1 MQFSHIVI
9 IYLVLINL
17 AAFILMGLDK
27 RKAKKNLWRIPE
39 KTLFL
44 SAILGGSAGAIAGM
58 YVFHHK
64 TRHWYF
70 VIGMPLI
77 LVIQIGLGIWL
88 IYLRKYRRKKRP
100 AAMAAVIFCL
110 SFF

>member
-9 IYLVLINL
+9 IYLILINL
-17 AAFILMGLDK
+17 AAFVLMGLDK

-88 IYLRKYRRKKRP
+88 IYLR
-100 AAMAAVIFCL
+100 
-110 SFF
+110 

>member
-17 AAFILMGLDK
+17 TAFGLMGLDK

-64 TRHWYF
+64 TRHWCF

-88 IYLRKYRRKKRP
+88 IYLR
-100 AAMAAVIFCL
+100 
-110 SFF
+110 

>member
-17 AAFILMGLDK
+17 AAFVLMGLDK
-27 RKAKKNLWRIPE
+27 RKARKNLWRIPE

-70 VIGMPLI
+70 VIDMPLI

-88 IYLRKYRRKKRP
+88 IYLR
-100 AAMAAVIFCL
+100 
-110 SFF
+110 

>member
-17 AAFILMGLDK
+17 AAFGLMGLDK

-88 IYLRKYRRKKRP
+88 IYLR
-100 AAMAAVIFCL
+100 
-110 SFF
+110 

>member
-9 IYLVLINL
+9 IYLVLINV
-17 AAFILMGLDK
+17 AAFVLMGLDK

-88 IYLRKYRRKKRP
+88 IYLR
-100 AAMAAVIFCL
+100 
-110 SFF
+110 

>member
-17 AAFILMGLDK
+17 AAFVLMGLDK
-27 RKAKKNLWRIPE
+27 RKARKNLWRIPE

-77 LVIQIGLGIWL
+77 LVIQIGLGIRL
-88 IYLRKYRRKKRP
+88 IYLR
-100 AAMAAVIFCL
+100 
-110 SFF
+110 

>member
-1 MQFSHIVI
+1 MVI

-17 AAFILMGLDK
+17 AAFVLMGLDK

-88 IYLRKYRRKKRP
+88 IYLR
-100 AAMAAVIFCL
+100 
-110 SFF
+110 

>member
-17 AAFILMGLDK
+17 AAFVLMGLDK

-77 LVIQIGLGIWL
+77 LVLQIGLGIWL
-88 IYLRKYRRKKRP
+88 IYLR
-100 AAMAAVIFCL
+100 
-110 SFF
+110 

>member
-17 AAFILMGLDK
+17 AAFVLMGLDK
-27 RKAKKNLWRIPE
+27 RKARKNLWRIPE

-88 IYLRKYRRKKRP
+88 IYPR
-100 AAMAAVIFCL
+100 
-110 SFF
+110 

>member
-17 AAFILMGLDK
+17 AAFVLMGLDK
-27 RKAKKNLWRIPE
+27 RKSKKNLWRIPE

-77 LVIQIGLGIWL
+77 LVIQIGLGIC
-88 IYLRKYRRKKRP
+88 RSRRCGAGVR
-100 AAMAAVIFCL
+100 AAVRRDC
-110 SFF
+110 SSEK

>member
-17 AAFILMGLDK
+17 AAFVLMGLDK

-77 LVIQIGLGIWL
+77 LVIQISLGIWL
-88 IYLRKYRRKKRP
+88 IYLR
-100 AAMAAVIFCL
+100 
-110 SFF
+110 

>member
-17 AAFILMGLDK
+17 AAFVLMGLDK

-88 IYLRKYRRKKRP
+88 IYLR
-100 AAMAAVIFCL
+100 
-110 SFF
+110 

>member
-17 AAFILMGLDK
+17 AAFVLMGLDK

-88 IYLRKYRRKKRP
+88 IYPR
-100 AAMAAVIFCL
+100 
-110 SFF
+110 

>member
-17 AAFILMGLDK
+17 AAFLLMGLDK

-88 IYLRKYRRKKRP
+88 IYLR
-100 AAMAAVIFCL
+100 
-110 SFF
+110 

>member
-17 AAFILMGLDK
+17 TAFGLMGLDK

-88 IYLRKYRRKKRP
+88 IYLR
-100 AAMAAVIFCL
+100 
-110 SFF
+110 

>member
-17 AAFILMGLDK
+17 AAFDLMGLDK

-88 IYLRKYRRKKRP
+88 IYLR
-100 AAMAAVIFCL
+100 
-110 SFF
+110 

>member
-17 AAFILMGLDK
+17 AAFVLMGLDK
-27 RKAKKNLWRIPE
+27 RKARKNLWRIPE

-77 LVIQIGLGIWL
+77 LVIQIGLVIWL
-88 IYLRKYRRKKRP
+88 IYLR
-100 AAMAAVIFCL
+100 
-110 SFF
+110 

>member
-17 AAFILMGLDK
+17 PPFVLIGLDK
-27 RKAKKNLWRIPE
+27 KKAKKNLWRIPE
-39 KTLFL
+39 NTLFL

-88 IYLRKYRRKKRP
+88 IYLR
-100 AAMAAVIFCL
+100 
-110 SFF
+110 

>member
-9 IYLVLINL
+9 IYLLLINL
-17 AAFILMGLDK
+17 AAFVLMGLDK

-88 IYLRKYRRKKRP
+88 IYLR
-100 AAMAAVIFCL
+100 
-110 SFF
+110 

>member
-17 AAFILMGLDK
+17 AAFVLMGLDK
-27 RKAKKNLWRIPE
+27 RKAKKNLWQIPE

-44 SAILGGSAGAIAGM
+44 SAILGDSAGAIAGM
-58 YVFHHK
+58 YAFHHK

-88 IYLRKYRRKKRP
+88 MSL
-100 AAMAAVIFCL
+100 C
-110 SFF
+110 

>member
-70 VIGMPLI
+70 VIGIPLI

-88 IYLRKYRRKKRP
+88 IYLR
-100 AAMAAVIFCL
+100 
-110 SFF
+110 

>member
-1 MQFSHIVI
+1 MQFSRIII
-9 IYLVLINL
+9 IYLFLINL
-17 AAFILMGLDK
+17 AAFGLMGLDK
-27 RKAKKNLWRIPE
+27 RKARKNLWRIPE

-88 IYLRKYRRKKRP
+88 IYLR
-100 AAMAAVIFCL
+100 
-110 SFF
+110 